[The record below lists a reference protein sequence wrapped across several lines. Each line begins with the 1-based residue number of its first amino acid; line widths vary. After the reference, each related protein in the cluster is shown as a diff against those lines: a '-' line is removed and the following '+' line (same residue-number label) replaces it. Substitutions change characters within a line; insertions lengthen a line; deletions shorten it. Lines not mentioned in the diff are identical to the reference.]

1 MRHFSLTFRRICP
14 IEWGLGYSYGTFQIY
29 PLILSHKVVIVLFWP
44 VISIHLN
51 NENRNTR
58 KSQKIGPHQGYIDQ
72 SNLTT
77 VPHYVKNRTKNL
89 SDYTYL
95 FSNLN
100 PACPFLKSAL

>member
-1 MRHFSLTFRRICP
+1 METTFFILCGVS
-14 IEWGLGYSYGTFQIY
+14 WHYMGDYGTL
-29 PLILSHKVVIVLFWP
+29 PLITLMDLSHKVVIVLFWQ

-89 SDYTYL
+89 SDCTYL